1 MAKKFYVV
9 WSGRETGI
17 FTSWDYT
24 KKLVDKFPQAKYKS
38 FSTEAEAKA
47 AFGASP
53 AKSIGASSSSNAKS
67 GSSSGVKSKS
77 KSKSASK
84 AAIDLSSHDVM
95 IFTDGG
101 CEPNPGKAGSGM
113 AIYRKGD
120 LAELWFGI
128 FNPNGTNNSAE
139 LNALYQA
146 ILVAEKTI
154 KANQTVKILSDSQY
168 SINCITNWAYGWKA
182 KGWKRKTAGDI
193 ANLEA
198 IKQAHALYEAI
209 KDNVVIEHV
218 AAHIG
223 IEGNELA
230 DRMSIYAIDQK
241 NTDFVKYEK
250 PLNLAAILSLRT
262 G

>member
-24 KKLVDKFPQAKYKS
+24 KKQVDKFPQAKYKS
-38 FSTEAEAKA
+38 FPTEAEAKA

-53 AKSIGASSSSNAKS
+53 AKSIGTASSSNVKS
-67 GSSSGVKSKS
+67 GSGVKSKT
-77 KSKSASK
+77 KSASK
-84 AAIDLSSHDVM
+84 AAIDLSSHEVM

-146 ILVAEKTI
+146 ILVAEKAI

-168 SINCITNWAYGWKA
+168 SINCITNWAYGWKT
-182 KGWKRKTAGDI
+182 KGWKRKTAGYI
-193 ANLEA
+193 ANLEV
-198 IKQAHALYEAI
+198 IKQAHELYEAI

-250 PLNLAAILSLRT
+250 ALDLAAILSLRT